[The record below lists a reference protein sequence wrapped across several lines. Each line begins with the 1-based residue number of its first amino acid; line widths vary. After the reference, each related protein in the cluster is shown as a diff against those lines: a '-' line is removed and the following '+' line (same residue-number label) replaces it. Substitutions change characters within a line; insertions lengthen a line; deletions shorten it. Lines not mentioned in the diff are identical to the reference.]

1 MREAQNLLWMKRRA
15 LRLQLRNVIRSPG
28 TPGVHWAR
36 LLAAMEMPGSEPVQ
50 GALADIFFAFDAT
63 ETAFK
68 RQALRM
74 AANRLP
80 THISRWFDANS
91 DQGRLPRITTL
102 ATRWSALARPSVDM
116 LTRSRRCSADD
127 SRALAEQ
134 VVLAWANADVSAQQE
149 FLHHCLV
156 CHDKLAFMLARRALL
171 RSVDMLPSNWTA
183 VSLTLEKT
191 MEPS

>member
-1 MREAQNLLWMKRRA
+1 MHDAQDLLWTKRRA
-15 LRLQLRNVIRSPG
+15 LRQQLRNVIRSPG
-28 TPGVHWAR
+28 TPEVHWAC
-36 LLAAMEMPGSEPVQ
+36 LLAAMEMAGSEPVQ
-50 GALADIFFAFDAT
+50 GVLADIFFAFDAT

-68 RQALRM
+68 RQALRV

-80 THISRWFDANS
+80 AHIARWFEANS
-91 DQGRLPRITTL
+91 DQTRLPRITAL

-134 VVLAWANADVSAQQE
+134 VVLAWTNDDVSAQQE
-149 FLHHCLV
+149 FLHHCLI

-171 RSVDMLPSNWTA
+171 RSVNELPPNWSA
-183 VSLTLEKT
+183 VSLALEKA